1 MKNLILFV
9 ICMLLFMS
17 CSAYQDAM
25 NADNNIRKVELG
37 MNKNDVV
44 QIMGKSYHRMGA
56 STSPE
61 GISIETL
68 GYPTVDAIYM
78 LYFENN
84 RLIEF
89 HKDLV
94 LPTDRVLREN

>member
-1 MKNLILFV
+1 MKNLLVFI
-9 ICMLLFMS
+9 ICTVFLLA
-17 CSAYQDAM
+17 CSSYKDAM
-25 NADNNIRKVELG
+25 NADTNMRKVELG
-37 MNKNDVV
+37 MSKNEVIL
-44 QIMGKSYHRMGA
+44 IMGKSYHRMGA

-68 GYPTVDAIYM
+68 GYPTIDAIYM
-78 LYFENN
+78 LYFEND

-94 LPTDRVLREN
+94 LPTDRILREN